1 MIGIDYLLFRQ
12 KNTLDRANRTLR
24 IDAWNESFN
33 TRVEIQELCVY
44 SVHPENPDWT
54 CFEQSADLDIKS
66 FFGFEGKMKNDRHSK
81 GIDWSHYFQ
90 VSLTR
95 VPFQLLSGTAEK
107 LAIKEYSASIG
118 KSKDIMEH
126 YINVLS
132 DQGVTKVDI
141 WQAPTDASND
151 ESEDRE
157 NVEDNSPQPKD
168 RSTNLEENK
177 DGKHK
182 VISFF

>member
-1 MIGIDYLLFRQ
+1 
-12 KNTLDRANRTLR
+12 
-24 IDAWNESFN
+24 
-33 TRVEIQELCVY
+33 
-44 SVHPENPDWT
+44 
-54 CFEQSADLDIKS
+54 
-66 FFGFEGKMKNDRHSK
+66 
-81 GIDWSHYFQ
+81 
-90 VSLTR
+90 
-95 VPFQLLSGTAEK
+95 
-107 LAIKEYSASIG
+107 
-118 KSKDIMEH
+118 MEH

-182 VISFF
+182 VSFYSFYLN

>member
-1 MIGIDYLLFRQ
+1 MNGIPFSQ
-12 KNTLDRANRTLR
+12 
-24 IDAWNESFN
+24 
-33 TRVEIQELCVY
+33 
-44 SVHPENPDWT
+44 
-54 CFEQSADLDIKS
+54 
-66 FFGFEGKMKNDRHSK
+66 
-81 GIDWSHYFQ
+81 YFQ
-90 VSLTR
+90 VSLIR
-95 VPFQLLSGTAEK
+95 VSFQLSSGTAEK

-182 VISFF
+182 VIIFFLSKLKSLHMLYFLDYVYDHIYHLFCVI